1 MMLMVAIASLICA
14 LVPAVIFANNRRLYR
29 EPRRGA
35 KAGPPISVLIPARDE
50 EIGIGAAVASVMANT
65 GATFEVLVGDDGS
78 TDRTAEIARAA
89 GAKVIAIPALPAGWC
104 GKQHACAVLARHASH
119 PVLVFL
125 DADVRLAPD
134 ALARM
139 GAFLDESK
147 VDLASGFPRQETGT
161 ILENLLIPQILFV
174 LLGFLP
180 LRRMRRS
187 RHAAYGAG
195 CGQLFIAR
203 RAAYEAAGGHARI
216 RATLHDGLKLPRL
229 FRAAGF
235 TTDLFDATN
244 LATCRMY
251 RTNRDVW
258 RGLLKNATE
267 GLGAPST
274 IIPMSVILL
283 LGQAAPWCLIWTS
296 GPACRLGWLALA
308 FSLIPRFAGR
318 SRFYQSGWNMLLHP
332 VGVLLLV
339 FIQWQALAK
348 SWCGLAPRWR
358 GRIYPVRA

>member
-1 MMLMVAIASLICA
+1 MMLMVAIVSLVCA
-14 LVPAVIFANNRRLYR
+14 LVPTVIFAINLRLYR
-29 EPRRGA
+29 EPRRGTQ
-35 KAGPPISVLIPARDE
+35 AGAPISVLIPARDE
-50 EIGIGAAVASVMANT
+50 ETGIGAAVASVMANT

-119 PVLVFL
+119 PVLVFM

-134 ALARM
+134 ALVRM
-139 GAFLDESK
+139 GAFLDETN

-161 ILENLLIPQILFV
+161 ILEKLLIPQIHFV

-187 RHAAYGAG
+187 RHPSYGAG

-203 RAAYEAAGGHARI
+203 RAAYEAAGGHAGI

-251 RTNRDVW
+251 RTNGEVW
-258 RGLLKNATE
+258 RGLMKNATE
-267 GLGAPST
+267 GLGAPAT
-274 IIPMSVILL
+274 IFPATVLL
-283 LGQAAPWCLIWTS
+283 ALGQVAPWCLLWTS
-296 GPACRLGWLALA
+296 GVPQLLGAAGILA
-308 FSLIPRFAGR
+308 SLIPRLAGWR
-318 SRFYQSGWNMLLHP
+318 RFRQSLL
-332 VGVLLLV
+332 GVLGHPMGVVLLIA
-339 FIQWQALAK
+339 IQWQALFK
-348 SWCGLAPRWR
+348 LWCGLSPRWR
-358 GRIYPVRA
+358 GRIYPVQA